1 MRKKYILT
9 LVVSF
14 LVSFFCVAQ
23 QKKLEQA
30 GKSYERY
37 AYVDVQKVLLKV
49 AEKGYRS
56 ADLFQ
61 KLGNSYYYNADY
73 ANAVKWYG
81 ELVNDDVNGL
91 DPEYYFR
98 FSQSLKAVEQYEL
111 ADEFM
116 NKFYTAKGEDLRAKN
131 YQEEPE
137 YLRKIDLQSGRY
149 KVKNITANSVYSDFG
164 PAYFGER
171 LLFASARDTGVF
183 AKRVHEWNNKP
194 FLDLYVGKIAEDSG
208 EVEKLRKFNRRL
220 NTKFHESTP
229 VFTND
234 LKTVYFTRNNYTN
247 GNFKKDKNGTNKLKI
262 YTSKRVKK
270 TVWTKPTEISLN
282 SDEYTVSHPALS
294 PDNKKLYFSSDM
306 PGGYGHTDLY
316 VVDIAEDGTLGEPKN
331 LGPKINTE
339 GREAYP
345 FISKSGSLYF
355 ASNGHIGLGGLDLY
369 VSKNDT
375 NGNFNEIY
383 NLGKPANTPQDD
395 FAFIINEETKTGYF
409 SSNREGGQGDDD
421 IYKFIQLED
430 IREDC
435 EILLNGT
442 VVDKDTKE
450 LLPGAEVSLYNEKNN
465 IVEKVKV
472 GEAATFSFV
481 TECDKTYF
489 LRATKESYTTEEE
502 LVSTPTAN
510 ETLEVTLELEK
521 TIKEAKI
528 GQDLGKILNLNPIY
542 FDFDKYYIRQDAAVE
557 LAKVIA
563 VMQEYPAMKI
573 DVRSHTDSRGNDE
586 YNMVLSSNRN
596 KSTIDYIV
604 EKGKINRDRLT
615 GKGYGESQ
623 LVNECANGI
632 PCSKEKHQL
641 NRRSEFIIVS
651 Q

>member
-369 VSKNDT
+369 VSKSDT

>member
-1 MRKKYILT
+1 MKKYIFT

-14 LVSFFCVAQ
+14 LISFFGVAQ

-30 GKSYERY
+30 NQSYDRY

-49 AEKGYRS
+49 AENGYRS

-73 ANAVKWYG
+73 ENAVKWYG
-81 ELVNDDVNGL
+81 ELINDDVNGL

-98 FSQSLKAVEQYEL
+98 YSQSLKAIEQYEL
-111 ADEFM
+111 ADKFM
-116 NKFYTAKGEDLRAKN
+116 NQFYTAKGEDLRAKN
-131 YQEEPE
+131 YQEEPA

-149 KVKNITANSVYSDFG
+149 KVKNITANSAYSDFG

-183 AKRVHEWNNKP
+183 VKRVHEWNNRP
-194 FLDLYVGKIAEDSG
+194 FLDLYAGKIAEDSG

-229 VFTND
+229 IFTND
-234 LKTVYFTRNNYTN
+234 LKTVYFTRNNYTK
-247 GNFKKDKNGTNKLKI
+247 GKFKKDKNGTNKLKI
-262 YTSKRVKK
+262 YTSKRIKK
-270 TVWTKPTEISLN
+270 SVWTKPTEINLN

-294 PDNKKLYFSSDM
+294 PDNRKLYFASDM

-316 VVDIAEDGTLGEPKN
+316 VADIAEDGTLSEPKN

-355 ASNGHIGLGGLDLY
+355 SSNGHVGLGGLDLY
-369 VSKNDT
+369 VTKPDDDN
-375 NGNFNEIY
+375 NFGEIY
-383 NLGKPANTPQDD
+383 NLGKPANTPKDD
-395 FAFIINEETKTGYF
+395 FALIINEETKTGYF
-409 SSNREGGQGDDD
+409 SSNRDGGRGDDD
-421 IYKFIQLED
+421 IYKFVELED
-430 IREDC
+430 IREAC
-435 EILLNGT
+435 EILLKGI
-442 VVDKDTKE
+442 VIDKDTKA
-450 LLPGAEVSLYNEKNN
+450 LLPEATVSLLDEKNN
-465 IVEKVKV
+465 IVETVKV
-472 GEAATFSFV
+472 GPKASYSFV
-481 TECDKTYF
+481 VECNKDYF
-489 LRATKESYTTEEE
+489 LRATKELYNTVEE
-502 LVSTPTAN
+502 LVSTPHIN
-510 ETLEVTLELEK
+510 ETIEVTLELEK

-542 FDFDKYYIRQDAAVE
+542 FDFDKYYIRQDASVE

-563 VMQEYPAMKI
+563 VLQEYPAMKI

-586 YNMVLSSNRN
+586 YNRILSSNRN

-604 EKGKINRDRLT
+604 EKGKISRDRLT
-615 GKGYGESQ
+615 GQGYGESQ
-623 LVNECANGI
+623 LVNECANGV
-632 PCSKEKHQL
+632 PCSGEKHQL

>member
-30 GKSYERY
+30 EKSYERY

-369 VSKNDT
+369 VSKSDT

-450 LLPGAEVSLYNEKNN
+450 LLPGAEISLYNEKNN